1 MGLSSRKPE
10 TESQEYARLVR
21 EQEKRDRKNRRLYG
35 PPTEPDDDNPIVGI
49 VGGPGASTTFYSAF
63 FGG

>member
-1 MGLSSRKPE
+1 LFSRKTE
-10 TESQEYARLVR
+10 TDSQEYARLVR

-35 PPTEPDDDNPIVGI
+35 PPTELDDDNPAVGT
-49 VGGPGASTTFYSAF
+49 VGGPGASTTYYRAF